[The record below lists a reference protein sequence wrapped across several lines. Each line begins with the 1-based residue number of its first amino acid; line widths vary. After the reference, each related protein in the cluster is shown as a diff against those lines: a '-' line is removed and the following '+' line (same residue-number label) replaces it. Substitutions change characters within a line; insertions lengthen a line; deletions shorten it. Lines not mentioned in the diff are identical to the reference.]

1 MEIRM
6 EKPMKAYMDIRMDG
20 KAYKG
25 LERIYK

>member
-1 MEIRM
+1 M